1 MQQHLHR
8 WFFYKQETACQKPEK
23 LKKKTKK
30 GTIPQLLRV
39 ICVAAK
45 LSSTLNL
52 CLPYIGSSNEEQEA
66 AMIETLKAEE
76 Y

>member
-23 LKKKTKK
+23 LKKSYNSFLDFF
-30 GTIPQLLRV
+30 GSFALQQNSLALL
-39 ICVAAK
+39 I
-45 LSSTLNL
+45 

>member
-1 MQQHLHR
+1 VPKARKTQ
-8 WFFYKQETACQKPEK
+8 
-23 LKKKTKK
+23 KKKTKK
-30 GTIPQLLRV
+30 GTIPQPLRV